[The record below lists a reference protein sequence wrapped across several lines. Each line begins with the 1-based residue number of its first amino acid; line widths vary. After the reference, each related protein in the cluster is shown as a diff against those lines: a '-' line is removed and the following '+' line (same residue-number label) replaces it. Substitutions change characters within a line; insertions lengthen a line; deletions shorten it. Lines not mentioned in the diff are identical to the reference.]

1 MSHSYSF
8 SDPPLPFPIKVVH
21 SATGPV
27 RIYEIPDDQ
36 KAAILKQL
44 YIFSP
49 VPSLDDIMED
59 IHAGKRFRVRK
70 FLSSLKMAESGFVR
84 LWEKMEIFRILGLD
98 EKEMESALFLTDLCY
113 GMIFFDTCITYVLF

>member
-8 SDPPLPFPIKVVH
+8 SDPLLPFPIKVAH

-36 KAAILKQL
+36 KEAILKQL

-59 IHAGKRFRVRK
+59 IHAGKKFRVRE
-70 FLSSLKMAESGFVR
+70 FLVAREGEMNVLASPYYLEAGGTVIDWWLVR
-84 LWEKMEIFRILGLD
+84 RARKR
-98 EKEMESALFLTDLCY
+98 KRA
-113 GMIFFDTCITYVLF
+113 